1 MFSQRTHQSHKK
13 WSLSL
18 VSFSLLLPP
27 LQLVLLYR
35 RTRLNQRASAFC
47 LALELPVRLGT
58 LMDTIIHGGRTVPL
72 KPPIPTVV
80 VASIVSAGQVTTV
93 TSSVEKDGTQ
103 APMAGEIIALSE
115 RYDSLLELE
124 WSSTAVPSSLTG
136 TATFPS
142 TAGQKTLS

>member
-1 MFSQRTHQSHKK
+1 MFSQRPHQSHKK

-18 VSFSLLLPP
+18 VLFSLLSLPS
-27 LQLVLLYR
+27 QLVLLYR
-35 RTRLNQRASAFC
+35 RTPLNQRASAFC

-58 LMDTIIHGGRTVPL
+58 LTDTIIHGGRTVLL
-72 KPPIPTVV
+72 KLPIPMVV

-103 APMAGEIIALSE
+103 DPMAGEIIALSE
-115 RYDSLLELE
+115 RYDSLLESE

-142 TAGQKTLS
+142 MAGQKTLS